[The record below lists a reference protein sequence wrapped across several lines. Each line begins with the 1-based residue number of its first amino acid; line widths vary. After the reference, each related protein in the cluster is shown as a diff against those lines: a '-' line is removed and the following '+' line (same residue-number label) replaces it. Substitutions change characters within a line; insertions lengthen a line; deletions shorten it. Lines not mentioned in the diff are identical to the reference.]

1 MNTKRAL
8 YVCYFGLRE
17 PLVQTQVLPY
27 LRELASDGWSIH
39 ILTFEPDWPT
49 SFPEAEQKSRRETL
63 ASEGIQWHARP
74 YSKSHGVPAK
84 LKDIAGGLIAARRV
98 ARQNRVRIIHG
109 RAHVGTA
116 IASLA
121 AAFSR
126 RKVLFDIRG
135 FNPEEYVDSGHW
147 PAGGLKFNLL
157 KMAERVML
165 WYASGFVIL
174 THVGRESLFP
184 KATDTPGDAVDL
196 YHLPDGRP
204 VQVIPCCVDPAR
216 FQRQQMDL
224 AATHQLKQELGLTGT
239 TRIIAHVGALGG
251 LYPEDRIIATFAELY
266 RDDPGTGFL
275 ILCQNDTSR
284 LRKLYEEAGLPAAQ
298 LWVGKAAAAE
308 VPRYVALA
316 DWGLSLKRESFSQ
329 LSCSPT
335 KIPEYLL
342 AGLPVLASQG
352 IGDTDRLLKENN
364 VGVVFN
370 AWDENS
376 IRAAVGEMKS
386 LQRDPELKSRC
397 IQTATAGFSLKQIG
411 GPRYRAIY
419 AELAGESPNKPEA

>member
-1 MNTKRAL
+1 MSQKSTL

-27 LRELASDGWSIH
+27 LRELVADGWAVH
-39 ILTFEPDWPT
+39 ILTFEPDWPAA
-49 SFPEAEQKSRRETL
+49 FPQAEQEARRSAL
-63 ASEGIQWHARP
+63 ASDGITWHARP
-74 YSKSHGVPAK
+74 YSKSHGVAAK
-84 LKDIAGGLIAARRV
+84 LRDIAGGLVAARRI
-98 ARQNRVRIIHG
+98 ARQNGARIIHG

-116 IASLA
+116 IACLA
-121 AAFSR
+121 AAFSK

-147 PAGGLKFNLL
+147 PAGGRKFRLL

-174 THVGRESLFP
+174 THVGREHLFH
-184 KATDTPGDAVDL
+184 KATHTPGDPADL

-216 FQRQQMDL
+216 FQRATMD
-224 AATHQLKQELGLTGT
+224 ATAIAQLKTELGLADTS
-239 TRIIAHVGALGG
+239 RIIAHVGALGG
-251 LYPEDRIIATFAELY
+251 LYPEDRIVAVFAALY
-266 RDDPGTGFL
+266 QNDPGTGFL

-284 LRKLYEEAGLPAAQ
+284 LRALYAEAGLPPAR
-298 LWVGKAAAAE
+298 LWVGKVTAAE

-352 IGDTDRLLKENN
+352 IGDTDRLLLENR

-370 AWDENS
+370 AWDDHS
-376 IRAAVGEMKS
+376 ISAAVGQMQS
-386 LQRDPELKSRC
+386 LAADPELKSRC
-397 IQTATAGFSLKQIG
+397 VQTAVAGFSLKGIG
-411 GPRYRAIY
+411 GPRYQAIY
-419 AELAGESPNKPEA
+419 AELAGERA

>member
-1 MNTKRAL
+1 MSQKSAL

-27 LRELASDGWSIH
+27 LRELVADGWAMH
-39 ILTFEPDWPT
+39 ILTFEPDWPAA
-49 SFPEAEQKSRRETL
+49 FPQPEQEARRSAL
-63 ASEGIQWHARP
+63 ASDGITWHARP
-74 YSKSHGVPAK
+74 YSKSHGVAAK
-84 LKDIAGGLIAARRV
+84 LRDIAGGLVAARRI
-98 ARQNRVRIIHG
+98 ARRNRVRIIHG

-116 IASLA
+116 IACLA

-147 PAGGLKFNLL
+147 PAGGRKFRLL
-157 KMAERVML
+157 KMAEHVML

-174 THVGRESLFP
+174 THVGREHLFP
-184 KATDTPGDAVDL
+184 KATHTAADPADL

-216 FQRQQMDL
+216 FQRAPMD
-224 AATHQLKQELGLTGT
+224 AAAIAQLKAELGLADTS
-239 TRIIAHVGALGG
+239 RIIAHVGALGG
-251 LYPEDRIIATFAELY
+251 LYPEDRIVATFAALY
-266 RDDPGTGFL
+266 RNDPGTGFL

-284 LRKLYEEAGLPAAQ
+284 LRALYAEAGLPPGR
-298 LWVGKAAAAE
+298 LWVGKVTAAE

-335 KIPEYLL
+335 KSPEYLL

-352 IGDTDRLLKENN
+352 IGDTDRLLLENR

-370 AWDENS
+370 AWDDQS
-376 IRAAVGEMKS
+376 IETAVAQMKS
-386 LQRDPELKSRC
+386 LAADPELKSRC
-397 IQTATAGFSLKQIG
+397 VQTAVEGFSLKGIG

-419 AELAGESPNKPEA
+419 AELAGELA

>member
-1 MNTKRAL
+1 MSKKCAL

-27 LRELASDGWSIH
+27 LRELAGDGWTVH
-39 ILTFEPDWPT
+39 VLTFEPDWPAA
-49 SFPEAEQKSRRETL
+49 FPQAEQESRRTAL
-63 ASEGIQWHARP
+63 ASDGITWHARP
-74 YSKSHGVPAK
+74 YSKSHGLSAK
-84 LKDIAGGLIAARRV
+84 LRDIAGGLVAARRI
-98 ARQNRVRIIHG
+98 ARQNGVRVIHG

-121 AAFSR
+121 AAFSK

-147 PAGGLKFNLL
+147 PAGGLKFRLL

-174 THVGRESLFP
+174 THVGREHLFP
-184 KATDTPGDAVDL
+184 KATHTDRDPADL
-196 YHLPDGRP
+196 YHLSDGRP

-216 FQRQQMDL
+216 FQRAPMDSESVDRLKTEIGL
-224 AATHQLKQELGLTGT
+224 ADS
-239 TRIIAHVGALGG
+239 TRIVAHVGALGG
-251 LYPEDRIIATFAELY
+251 LYPEDRIVATFAALY
-266 RDDPGTGFL
+266 RQDPGTGFL

-284 LRKLYEEAGLPAAQ
+284 LRALYAEAGLPPAR
-298 LWVGKAAAAE
+298 LWVGKVTAAE

-352 IGDTDRLLKENN
+352 IGDTDRLLKEHR
-364 VGVVFN
+364 VGVVFD
-370 AWDENS
+370 AWDDGS
-376 IRAAVGEMKS
+376 IEAAVGQMQS
-386 LQRDPELKSRC
+386 LAADPELKSRC
-397 IQTATAGFSLKQIG
+397 VQTAVEGFSLKGIG

-419 AELAGESPNKPEA
+419 TELAGDISG